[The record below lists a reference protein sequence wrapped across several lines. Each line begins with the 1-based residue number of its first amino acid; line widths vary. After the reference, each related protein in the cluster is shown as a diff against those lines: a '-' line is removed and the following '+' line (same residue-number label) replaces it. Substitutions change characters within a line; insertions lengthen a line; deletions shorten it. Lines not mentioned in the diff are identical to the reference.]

1 MKGCLTL
8 PVRVIGC
15 LGLIVLLAA
24 GWLYRD
30 QIVGFVKDQLSSRR
44 ATSETVGRPT
54 QGGARRALDKV
65 DSLNAW
71 HADSVVLSAAEM
83 ASLIGAGLD
92 PAFRGNLDSLQVGL
106 SEDRIRIEAS
116 LKTSQLP
123 RELLGPL
130 GGMVGDREHL
140 KAEGPV
146 TVTAPARAE
155 WRIDQLTLGSFPFP
169 RDVIPRLME
178 RALGTRTS
186 SVPFIIPRGIADVAI
201 HPSGVT
207 LYSKAQ

>member
-15 LGLIVLLAA
+15 LGLVLLLAA

-30 QIVGFVKDQLSSRR
+30 QIVGFVKDQLGGRR
-44 ATSETVGRPT
+44 PAGETVGRPT

-146 TVTAPARAE
+146 TVTGPARAE

-178 RALGTRTS
+178 RALGSRTS